1 MGKSKVTTAALS
13 LLGVERANF
22 ISTISDRKATR
33 LSSQTTL
40 GIVIDDPT
48 KANQIMHKILHHF
61 DQGKSATCAATYTPH
76 CTFLTS
82 VNQQCLDELA
92 SLPPR

>member
-48 KANQIMHKILHHF
+48 KADQIMHKILHHF
-61 DQGKSATCAATYTPH
+61 DQGKSATCAATYTPR

-82 VNQQCLDELA
+82 VNQQCLDELT

>member
-1 MGKSKVTTAALS
+1 MGKSKVTTATFS

-40 GIVIDDPT
+40 GIVIDNPT
-48 KANQIMHKILHHF
+48 KADQIMHKILHHF
-61 DQGKSATCAATYTPH
+61 D
-76 CTFLTS
+76 
-82 VNQQCLDELA
+82 
-92 SLPPR
+92 